1 MQKRTIK
8 TDMNIKSIGHSI
20 WTFILDYFRGELLM
34 KLGCGKYFMHIV
46 LLFILFWG
54 MILFDIVVENRLY
67 LLQKNKQTLSELQIY
82 HTEKMVELARFGRIT
97 STEKMLRERNSTITY
112 PTKPANRL
120 DVKEK

>member
-1 MQKRTIK
+1 
-8 TDMNIKSIGHSI
+8 MNIKAIGHSI

-46 LLFILFWG
+46 FVFILFWG

-97 STEKMLRERNSTITY
+97 STEKMLKERNSTVTY
-112 PTKPANRL
+112 PTKPASRL